1 MCTDEANLL
10 YRCPSARRF
19 AWCYNP
25 ILFNTG
31 FSLIGPGMALVM
43 VVDPLDTK
51 FFVPVTR
58 VCAPE
63 PMPLT
68 IGDTYELAASRID

>member
-1 MCTDEANLL
+1 
-10 YRCPSARRF
+10 
-19 AWCYNP
+19 
-25 ILFNTG
+25 
-31 FSLIGPGMALVM
+31 MALVM